1 MAGELIGVLGGTGD
15 QGRGLGLRL
24 ALAGHP
30 VVLGSRDSGRAKDA
44 AEALREFAPDGDLR
58 GADNAEA
65 AADCDICIVAVPY
78 EGQRAT
84 LTEVAAH
91 LRGKLVVNCVNALD
105 FTGGPHR
112 LEVAAGSA
120 AQECAELLPG
130 ARVTAAFHTV
140 SAKRLLDP
148 DARLEGDVPV
158 CGDDADARLATVALA
173 DALGMRGVAAG
184 PLHHSATL
192 EALTALIISVNR
204 QYRTS
209 AGIAFTNVDR
219 SRSHADAR
227 PAI

>member
-1 MAGELIGVLGGTGD
+1 MGDLLPPRQVVAAGAVREL
-15 QGRGLGLRL
+15 
-24 ALAGHP
+24 
-30 VVLGSRDSGRAKDA
+30 
-44 AEALREFAPDGDLR
+44 APDGDVR
-58 GADNAEA
+58 GAGNAEVA
-65 AADCDICIVAVPY
+65 AGCDLCIVAVPY
-78 EGQRAT
+78 AGQRAT
-84 LTEVAAH
+84 LTEVGEH

-105 FTGGPHR
+105 LTGGPHR

-140 SAKRLLDP
+140 SAAKLLDP
-148 DARLEGDVPV
+148 GATLEGDVPV

-184 PLHHSATL
+184 PLHHSGTL
-192 EALTALIISVNR
+192 EALAALIISVNR

-219 SRSHADAR
+219 SRSR
-227 PAI
+227 